1 MASGTLECWSWE
13 CRHLKALRFGIEFR
27 VLTDL
32 EDVRSGTSRIGSFFI
47 GWQADLL
54 TQQQDGF
61 GTSSIKT
68 ESTGQCM
75 PQKYCSFAE
84 SRIFPTHRA
93 SSLRLRSNIRS

>member
-54 TQQQDGF
+54 
-61 GTSSIKT
+61 
-68 ESTGQCM
+68 
-75 PQKYCSFAE
+75 A
-84 SRIFPTHRA
+84 
-93 SSLRLRSNIRS
+93 